1 MNLNPYQ
8 NDLLSS
14 YLEKSAVTVRVNPPK
29 PRPSVVPTG
38 NGRDFRLTSS
48 TRKGPV
54 RPLTVAPPKPA
65 LPPPTRNTGLS
76 SSGDGPYPLAIR
88 RNNDTPKVFG
98 RDAAAFYRNLVNG
111 GRPHLGDVD
120 IRNIQDYVGNNMYK
134 LDEGVWIGD
143 MYIPGRSN
151 ISHNKPRPK
160 GTRVINAEIVDDV
173 PAVSGR
179 GSGNGGLPP
188 GGKTPFAG
196 ADMPGS
202 NIGGTTAAKNGRPWY
217 KNPWI
222 IGGGAAGTLGAGGA
236 ALYNYASNAAKET
249 TDAAP
254 TPGGAPDNNSN
265 NNTPTPNEAPE
276 SEGWWDSILEWVQEN
291 PELAMLILAGGG
303 FAGGALLA
311 R

>member
-8 NDLLSS
+8 NDLLSF
-14 YLEKSAVTVRVNPPK
+14 YLEKSAARINQPK
-29 PRPSVVPTG
+29 PKAHVVPVGGG
-38 NGRDFRLTSS
+38 NYRIAGNRNR
-48 TRKGPV
+48 GI
-54 RPLTVAPPKPA
+54 RPLPVAPNKPA
-65 LPPPTRNTGLS
+65 LPPPTRNTGLG

-88 RNNDTPKVFG
+88 RNNDTPNVFG

-111 GRPHLGDVD
+111 GKPHLGDVD
-120 IRNIQDYVGNNMYK
+120 IRNVQDYVGNNMHK
-134 LDEGVWIGD
+134 LDEGVWVGGV
-143 MYIPGRSN
+143 YIPGKKD
-151 ISHNKPRPK
+151 ISHNKPRSKNPVVDAK
-160 GTRVINAEIVDDV
+160 IVDDV

-217 KNPWI
+217 KNPWV
-222 IGGGAAGTLGAGGA
+222 IGGTATAATAGTGAL
-236 ALYNYASNAAKET
+236 LYNYASNKAKET

-254 TPGGAPDNNSN
+254 APSGTPSNNSTTT
-265 NNTPTPNEAPE
+265 TPTPNESPE
-276 SEGWWDSILEWVQEN
+276 SESWWDSILEWVQEN
-291 PELAMLILAGGG
+291 PELAMLLLAGGG